1 MVDDKQFIWDEISE
15 GLIFPGIQ
23 QTDDEQ
29 IKGRAIKSEII
40 DPSEIYC
47 PHDYLILNFH
57 ETLNPSQ
64 KIRFKKYYLR
74 KVAPNEPDVIILQ
87 DIKDLVMFLLAS
99 PVSVKFID
107 FFHLPVVDHFLR
119 ALIIY
124 FQYYIE
130 IWEKLTEERVATL
143 KKAPNPL
150 AGGHRIKYADELHT
164 LRCMLS
170 KEYADLI
177 VGCQDTVRYHHMISG
192 KKKAS
197 MTQSQGEKDL
207 RIFEMLI
214 HISHRVVWI
223 ALHRKY
229 FHLIESEL
237 HRLLR
242 TEVYNT
248 AERRTGYTI
257 KDMLESDIFVLH
269 GPRIQSKR
277 KLLKNSPLIEDL
289 IYSECNFK
297 VLSLGMIDVD
307 RSDPRIDYLHNALL
321 IDEEMLPKLGIKVG
335 ILGQERSNYD
345 LMLML
350 IESENSND
358 VEKIDQPD
366 KLKYE
371 KSKISVSDKPTED
384 SSEYDQNIVRM
395 PSFGLESMLTTE
407 LFQAKRIDKSSK
419 KYSKV
424 REDARKKWIIRQ
436 LEIHSKQM
444 DTYSITT
451 TITRN
456 QIE

>member
-1 MVDDKQFIWDEISE
+1 MDQNQFIWDEISE
-15 GLIFPGIQ
+15 GIVLPRIQ
-23 QTDDEQ
+23 KIDDEQ
-29 IKGRAIKSEII
+29 IKGRTIQSEVINS
-40 DPSEIYC
+40 SEIYC
-47 PHDYLILNFH
+47 PHNYLILNFH

-64 KIRFKKYYLR
+64 KIKFRKYYLR

-87 DIKDLVMFLLAS
+87 DIKDLVMFLLIS
-99 PVSVKFID
+99 PVNIKFIN

-130 IWEKLTEERVATL
+130 IWEKLMEERVTTL

-150 AGGHRIKYADELHT
+150 AGGHRIKYADELHI

-177 VGCQDTVRYHHMISG
+177 VGCQDTVYYHHIISG
-192 KKKAS
+192 KKRSS

-207 RIFEMLI
+207 RIFEVLI
-214 HISHRVVWI
+214 NISHRVVWI

-248 AERRTGYTI
+248 AERRSGYTI

-269 GPRIQSKR
+269 GPQIQSKR
-277 KLLKNSPLIEDL
+277 KLLRNSPLIEEL
-289 IYSECNFK
+289 IYSECNFQ
-297 VLSLGMIDVD
+297 VLSLEMIDIDVC
-307 RSDPRIDYLHNALL
+307 DPRIAYLHNALL
-321 IDEEMLPKLGIKVG
+321 IEEEMLPKLGIKIG

-350 IESENSND
+350 LDSENSNH
-358 VEKIDQPD
+358 VEKINQAEKSYEKKSSISD
-366 KLKYE
+366 KLAQNSLDYN
-371 KSKISVSDKPTED
+371 
-384 SSEYDQNIVRM
+384 QNIMRM
-395 PSFGLESMLTTE
+395 PSFELEPSLTDV
-407 LFQAKRIDKSSK
+407 FKVKKIDKSTR

-436 LEIHSKQM
+436 IESHNKQL
-444 DTYSITT
+444 DTYSI
-451 TITRN
+451 ITMT
-456 QIE
+456 

>member
-1 MVDDKQFIWDEISE
+1 MDQNRFIWDEVSE
-15 GLIFPGIQ
+15 GLILPRVQKI
-23 QTDDEQ
+23 DDEQ
-29 IKGRAIKSEII
+29 IKRRTIQFEVI

-47 PHDYLILNFH
+47 PHNYLILNFH

-64 KIRFKKYYLR
+64 KIKFRKYYLR

-87 DIKDLVMFLLAS
+87 DIKDLVMFLLIS
-99 PVSVKFID
+99 PVSVKFIN
-107 FFHLPVVDHFLR
+107 FFHLPVVDNFLR

-130 IWEKLTEERVATL
+130 IWEKLMEERVATL

-150 AGGHRIKYADELHT
+150 AGGHRIKYADELHI

-177 VGCQDTVRYHHMISG
+177 VGCQDTIHYHHIISG
-192 KKKAS
+192 KKRSS

-207 RIFEMLI
+207 RIFEVLI

-223 ALHRKY
+223 ALHRKH

-242 TEVYNT
+242 TEVYNKKS
-248 AERRTGYTI
+248 GYTI

-269 GPRIQSKR
+269 GPQIQSKR
-277 KLLKNSPLIEDL
+277 KLLKYSPLIEEL
-289 IYSECNFK
+289 IYSKCNFQ

-307 RSDPRIDYLHNALL
+307 TCDPRIAYLHNALL
-321 IDEEMLPKLGIKVG
+321 IEEEMLPKLGIKIG

-350 IESENSND
+350 LDSENSNH
-358 VEKIDQPD
+358 VENTSKT
-366 KLKYE
+366 E
-371 KSKISVSDKPTED
+371 KSYDKKNNITNNLTQNNPD
-384 SSEYDQNIVRM
+384 CNQNIMRM
-395 PSFGLESMLTTE
+395 PSFELQPALTE
-407 LFQAKRIDKSSK
+407 VFEVKKNDKSTR
-419 KYSKV
+419 KYSKF

-436 LEIHSKQM
+436 IESHSKQL
-444 DTYSITT
+444 DTYSIM
-451 TITRN
+451 TI
-456 QIE
+456 I